1 MTEAE
6 FLPLFDRYRS
16 MVYGLAL
23 SYTRCPPQKPKRT
36 PGPLCGPG
44 DSSFRHFW
52 KMCRSSAVMGWS

>member
-6 FLPLFDRYRS
+6 FLPLFDRYRP

-23 SYTRCPPQKPKRT
+23 SYTRCPSKAKTNPRPAVRA
-36 PGPLCGPG
+36 GG
-44 DSSFRHFW
+44 SSFRHFW